1 MHVERTFTV
10 PRPVAEVFDYLGD
23 FTTTNEWDPGTRET
37 VRTSGDGGLGTTYRN
52 VSEFMGRSV
61 ELTYETVTYDRPTDG
76 AAKVQFRGRNGRT
89 TATDSM
95 SMRAV
100 SDDTTE
106 IRYRADFEFPFLIR
120 LVAPLV
126 VGRKLPALA
135 DETIAQIKRSLA

>member
-10 PRPVAEVFDYLGD
+10 PRPIDEVFAFLGD
-23 FTTTNEWDPGTRET
+23 FTTTNQWDPGTRET

-52 VSEFMGRSV
+52 TSEFMGRTV
-61 ELTYETVTYDRPTDG
+61 ELTYETVVFDEPTRV
-76 AAKVQFRGRNGRT
+76 AFRGRNKQT

-95 SMRAV
+95 TLRSL
-100 SDDTTE
+100 SETSTE
-106 IRYRADFEFPFLIR
+106 VHYRADFEFPFLIR

-135 DETIAQIKRSLA
+135 DETIAQIKRCLA